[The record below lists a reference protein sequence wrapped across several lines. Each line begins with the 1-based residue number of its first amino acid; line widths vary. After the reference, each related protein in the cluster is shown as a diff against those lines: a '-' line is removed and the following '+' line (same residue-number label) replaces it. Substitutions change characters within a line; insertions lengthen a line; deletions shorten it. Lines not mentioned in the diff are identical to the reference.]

1 VGACGSGA
9 GSSSRYRS
17 CEHGASVWL
26 GRGEQRERTARR
38 RAPPSTPSASSK
50 RKPSRGDAVVTLA
63 CEGADCAAARS
74 GVVSISN
81 AARSSGRPKSR
92 RKRPDP
98 RGGERIGY
106 GGAPPARQRRRRRC
120 RVPAGRSSKVRKTSG
135 EVRRTSTGLAR
146 ACPGLNDRFGRC
158 PGGRLQGYGWPSQA
172 PEVLRATKWATY
184 PMQTMRAVQTCIFLI
199 WTSGYKS
206 EGYVER

>member
-1 VGACGSGA
+1 V
-9 GSSSRYRS
+9 R
-17 CEHGASVWL
+17 
-26 GRGEQRERTARR
+26 GRGLRGGAVRRGVHLQLGAKLGAVMEGERGP
-38 RAPPSTPSASSK
+38 RAA
-50 RKPSRGDAVVTLA
+50 
-63 CEGADCAAARS
+63 E
-74 GVVSISN
+74 N
-81 AARSSGRPKSR
+81 GRIR
-92 RKRPDP
+92 

>member
-1 VGACGSGA
+1 
-9 GSSSRYRS
+9 
-17 CEHGASVWL
+17 
-26 GRGEQRERTARR
+26 
-38 RAPPSTPSASSK
+38 
-50 RKPSRGDAVVTLA
+50 VVTLA

-120 RVPAGRSSKVRKTSG
+120 RVPAGRSSRGEENVGGGEENEHRAGSG
-135 EVRRTSTGLAR
+135 LPRIERPIR
-146 ACPGLNDRFGRC
+146 ALS
-158 PGGRLQGYGWPSQA
+158 WSQA
-172 PEVLRATKWATY
+172 TGVRMAGVRLRRSY
-184 PMQTMRAVQTCIFLI
+184 RQ
-199 WTSGYKS
+199 
-206 EGYVER
+206 